1 MAAISAARCGAK
13 VILTEHMDRIGK
25 KILST
30 GNGKCNYTNRKQGL
44 RCYRGE
50 NPAFVLPVFRQFGFD
65 ETVSFF
71 QELGIFPKERD
82 GYFYPASGQA
92 SSVLEV
98 LRLELRRLKVT
109 ILTECTVISIQTE
122 HSGFLLR
129 TDKGDFHA
137 DCCIFS
143 CGGKAFPKSGSDGSA
158 FPLIQA
164 MGHSFVDVVPAL
176 VQMKAR
182 QSFFP
187 SVAGIR
193 ADVSIKLYI
202 EGKMVQKDRGEI
214 QMTKEGVS
222 GIPAFQVSRYAAKA
236 LKGGKKVQAS
246 LDFAPCLSEEALA
259 KELWKRFY
267 RKDEKTSEEALI
279 GFFSKKLIPVFLK
292 ERKISLHC
300 PAAQVPKKKLEEL
313 AGYLKNVRIDITG
326 TEGFDRAQTT
336 AGGVNTSEIC
346 PDTLESLL
354 CTGLYFAGEVVDIDG
369 MCGGYNLQWAWSSGY
384 VAGTNAA
391 RQKDKKTGGPL

>member
-50 NPAFVLPVFRQFGFD
+50 NPAFVLPVFRQYGFD

-176 VQMKAR
+176 V
-182 QSFFP
+182 
-187 SVAGIR
+187 
-193 ADVSIKLYI
+193 
-202 EGKMVQKDRGEI
+202 
-214 QMTKEGVS
+214 
-222 GIPAFQVSRYAAKA
+222 
-236 LKGGKKVQAS
+236 
-246 LDFAPCLSEEALA
+246 
-259 KELWKRFY
+259 
-267 RKDEKTSEEALI
+267 
-279 GFFSKKLIPVFLK
+279 
-292 ERKISLHC
+292 
-300 PAAQVPKKKLEEL
+300 
-313 AGYLKNVRIDITG
+313 
-326 TEGFDRAQTT
+326 
-336 AGGVNTSEIC
+336 
-346 PDTLESLL
+346 
-354 CTGLYFAGEVVDIDG
+354 
-369 MCGGYNLQWAWSSGY
+369 
-384 VAGTNAA
+384 
-391 RQKDKKTGGPL
+391 